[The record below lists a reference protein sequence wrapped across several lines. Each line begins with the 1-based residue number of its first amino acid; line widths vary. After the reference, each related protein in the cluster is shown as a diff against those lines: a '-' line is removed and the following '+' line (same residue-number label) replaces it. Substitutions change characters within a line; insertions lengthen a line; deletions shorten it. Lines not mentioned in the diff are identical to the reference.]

1 MKIDPSLRREALRT
15 AVGVLE
21 TARDPEHTLTHA
33 LPMLDLL
40 TNSPLGERGREQL
53 LANDALRA
61 LAEERYWGPWP
72 SAEELGRMPVGSLG
86 RLHQERFE
94 RLGLHAVPPPDSSR
108 MDGPGAYLQLRLRAT
123 HDLHHVVL
131 AIPSDVA
138 GEASGSAYYASA
150 LRQPGS
156 IAVLTAWM
164 VHGYLAPEEDS
175 RIWDGIRFGLEVAR
189 RLGPRLLA
197 MRWEEGWT
205 TPIATWRE
213 RLGLDALLQATPFP
227 EELALMG

>member
-1 MKIDPSLRREALRT
+1 MKIDPALRHRALRT

-21 TARDPEHTLTHA
+21 TARDPEHTLTHS

-40 TNSPLGERGREQL
+40 TNSPLGELGREQL
-53 LANDALRA
+53 LADDALRA
-61 LAEERYWGPWP
+61 LAEEQYWGPWP
-72 SAEELGRMPVGSLG
+72 AAEELGRMPPGSLG

-94 RLGLHAVPPPDSSR
+94 RLGLHAVPPPDTSR
-108 MDGPGAYLQLRLRAT
+108 MDGPGGYLQLRLRAT

-150 LRQPGS
+150 LRQAGS
-156 IAVLTAWM
+156 VAVLAAWM
-164 VHGYLAPEEDS
+164 VHGFLAPEEDAL
-175 RIWDGIRFGLEVAR
+175 IWDGIRFGLDVAR

-197 MRWEEGWT
+197 MRWEEGWE
-205 TPIATWRE
+205 TPITTWRE
-213 RLGLDALLQATPFP
+213 RLGLEELLRHTPFP
-227 EELALMG
+227 GELALMR